1 MPTKKTKDESSF
13 EKTVDTA
20 KEVTAKAAEKV
31 WEESKKAVWKIASR
45 WDSATTEDKILRILW
60 AILLIIWLI
69 VLWDMVIGLILI
81 LLGAALVTGFF
92 YKDK

>member
-1 MPTKKTKDESSF
+1 MPSKKTTNESSF

-20 KEVTAKAAEKV
+20 KEATVKAAEKV
-31 WEESKKAVWKIASR
+31 GEKSKKVVWKIATR
-45 WDSATTEDKILRILW
+45 WESATTEDKIFRILW
-60 AILLIIWLI
+60 AILLLIWLI

-81 LLGAALVTGFF
+81 LLWAALVTGFF